1 MFNTPS
7 HYFCK
12 TWKPALPSYTLL
24 FKTNMTYE
32 VRSGV
37 DAGREW
43 LYSSLSQWWPCVCT
57 QKSPY
62 IRVHSHIRGMPS
74 SDVLAS
80 IVADVTNQS
89 PWMKDQAIS
98 HHRDGIYLEVLGHR
112 VRDPFI
118 FPASAEVENARCLG
132 KCTGC
137 NYTLL
142 IAEDLITECLEREH
156 EEQGAHL
163 SRRTS
168 LRKKPK
174 LSWLFSR
181 WKQLLMKWLQN
192 RRKDN
197 RILPIRASWTNYL

>member
-1 MFNTPS
+1 
-7 HYFCK
+7 
-12 TWKPALPSYTLL
+12 
-24 FKTNMTYE
+24 
-32 VRSGV
+32 
-37 DAGREW
+37 
-43 LYSSLSQWWPCVCT
+43 
-57 QKSPY
+57 
-62 IRVHSHIRGMPS
+62 MPS

-181 WKQLLMKWLQN
+181 
-192 RRKDN
+192 
-197 RILPIRASWTNYL
+197 